1 MEDVLLVVMMLVTI
15 ALVIMVM
22 MTGVQIMTDGNNN
35 HGGDFDSGN
44 DVLRLF

>member
-1 MEDVLLVVMMLVTI
+1 MVMMVVTIAVVMM
-15 ALVIMVM
+15 VM
-22 MTGVQIMTDGNNN
+22 TTGVQIMTDGNNN